1 MATNEIRVFY
11 SWQSD
16 LPGNTTRSLIQEA
29 IDTAVKA
36 LRDTVEVVSDRDTK
50 GVTGTPDI
58 TETIFKKIAESDLF
72 IADISI
78 INKYSSYDDEG
89 NVVDDIK
96 CSPNPNVL
104 TELGFAAGVLGWDN
118 VICIINTDYGSIE
131 DLPFDLAHR
140 RPYAY
145 SLKTKD
151 KSTVKKKIRGIIVN
165 AVMSIVEN
173 GPRAKAGHSN
183 LLVGIY
189 DFMQNSNQM
198 NTLPLLTVQDLPG
211 YTLIKKKLYHDSTTL
226 IHKILGYPEL
236 LLSDAEASENMVLPI
251 QPRDLL
257 SQSLMSKLTESKQVL
272 VSQDERLETMKTVKE
287 LFDIDLPDAF
297 FMFGSLKKKVT
308 LYPSKTE
315 YIGSE
320 DEKKKYDDYE
330 EFRYLLLS
338 IRLLDIFIRAFDG
351 IKVLPLFIVNS
362 SSEVDEDITVSIRIE
377 QGIPVEPSKAL
388 FHPEYRSANDN
399 TGLEDFVYELG
410 LIKDLLLLPDDRIQY
425 DTDISYSIED
435 QIIENQ
441 RNVQRVFSG
450 RESDATAE
458 DYVRE
463 IGKFIAKKKE
473 RAIDALYEFEISGLR
488 PQETKW
494 LGPLILV
501 QPTEDGKITIA
512 YTIKSAHSPGIVDG
526 RLMAE

>member
-16 LPGNTTRSLIQEA
+16 LPGNLTRSLIQEA
-29 IDTAVKA
+29 VDTAVKA

-50 GVTGTPDI
+50 GVAGTPDI

-89 NVVDDIK
+89 NIVDDIK

-118 VICIINTDYGSIE
+118 VICIINTDFGRIE

-140 RPYAY
+140 RPFAY

-151 KSTVKKKIRGIIVN
+151 KSTVKKEIRDIIMK
-165 AVMSIVEN
+165 AVMDILES

-211 YTLIKKKLYHDSTTL
+211 YTLIKKRLYHDITTL
-226 IHKILGYPEL
+226 IRKILAYPEFL
-236 LLSDAEASENMVLPI
+236 FCEAETSEDTVLPI

-257 SQSLMSKLTESKQVL
+257 SQSLMRKLAESKQVV
-272 VSQDERLETMKTVKE
+272 VSQDERLETVKAVKE
-287 LFDIDLPDAF
+287 LFDIDLPESF
-297 FMFGSLKKKVT
+297 FTFGSLKKKVT
-308 LYPSKTE
+308 LYPSNTE

-320 DEKKKYDDYE
+320 DEKKKYADYE
-330 EFRYLLLS
+330 EFRYLLWN
-338 IRLLDIFIRAFDG
+338 IRLLDIFIGTFDG

-362 SSEVDEDITVSIRIE
+362 SSEVDEDITVSIRVD
-377 QGIPVEPSKAL
+377 QGIPVEPSHAL
-388 FHPEYRSANDN
+388 FNPEYRSSNDN
-399 TGLEDFVYELG
+399 TGLEGFVYELG
-410 LIKDLLLLPDDRIQY
+410 LIKDLLLLPDERIQY

-458 DYVRE
+458 DYARE
-463 IGKFIAKKKE
+463 IGKYIAKKKE
-473 RAIDALYEFEISGLR
+473 RAVEVLYEFEITGLR

-501 QPTEDGKITIA
+501 KPTEDGKMAIT